1 MWRLLQEDAPA
12 KATASAKARARLSW
26 AVAAAFALVTV
37 AALVTAGI
45 VLSRLHELT
54 SSSVSPQLVRFE
66 VPFPE
71 NVIPGPRSIPALSP
85 DGRRLAFVAN
95 DASGQGRIFVHTLDE
110 LNPRPL
116 PGTEGAFGTPFWS
129 ADSRSVVFA
138 TALQFLLPGTL
149 KKIDAG
155 GGPALTLA
163 EIPSTL
169 RGGFWT
175 TDGTIV
181 FALVQR
187 GLFSVSSAGGVPQP
201 LTTIREP
208 TAAHSYPSP
217 LPDGRHFVYSRG
229 VPGEVRV
236 YIRSLDDAPESDDRA
251 IVDNASNPIY
261 ASSRTPGSGDVL
273 FVRDGTLMAL
283 PFDEA
288 ALQASGEPRPI
299 AQGVGRGPNDPQLA
313 MITGSSNGTLVYQ
326 RAGFGRDRRLTWY
339 NRRGAALATIGDPA
353 EYTAGALAIAPDGSR
368 VAVALREENR
378 ADLWIYDIRRG
389 GRTRVTAN
397 AATNWAPFWSP
408 DGSRIAFSSSRTS
421 PASLYLKSLDGS
433 GAEEML
439 QQGAGSA
446 AWSRDGRYL
455 LSSTGRE
462 LWVLR
467 DPGKAGSV
475 PIRITAPDRKG
486 FVGGARF
493 SPDGRW
499 IAQQSIDPSGEEQVF
514 VRPFDPS
521 DPARTERQRTS
532 RCRPAW
538 EPRRAGPRTAASCF
552 TCQKGK

>member
-1 MWRLLQEDAPA
+1 MEPCAGEILGVLRACLVEKDPKRRLRDIGDVWRLLQEDAPA
-12 KATASAKARARLSW
+12 TATASAKARARLSW
-26 AVAAAFALVTV
+26 AVAAAFAFVTV

-54 SSSVSPQLVRFE
+54 SSSVAPQLVRFE

-261 ASSRTPGSGDVL
+261 GVSSRTPGSGDVL

-288 ALQASGEPRPI
+288 GASSIRRAAPYRAGRRPGTKRSTTCDDYWLVERHPGLPAGRFWSRSPSYWVQPPRCG
-299 AQGVGRGPNDPQLA
+299 ARDHR
-313 MITGSSNGTLVYQ
+313 GSSRVHCR
-326 RAGFGRDRRLTWY
+326 RAGDRARWL
-339 NRRGAALATIGDPA
+339 
-353 EYTAGALAIAPDGSR
+353 
-368 VAVALREENR
+368 
-378 ADLWIYDIRRG
+378 
-389 GRTRVTAN
+389 
-397 AATNWAPFWSP
+397 
-408 DGSRIAFSSSRTS
+408 SSSR
-421 PASLYLKSLDGS
+421 
-433 GAEEML
+433 GAPRGEQGRLVDIRHPTRRQNQGYRECGNQLGAFLVAGWVPNCL
-439 QQGAGSA
+439 QFFADIA
-446 AWSRDGRYL
+446 REP
-455 LSSTGRE
+455 LSE
-462 LWVLR
+462 V
-467 DPGKAGSV
+467 
-475 PIRITAPDRKG
+475 
-486 FVGGARF
+486 AR
-493 SPDGRW
+493 R
-499 IAQQSIDPSGEEQVF
+499 
-514 VRPFDPS
+514 
-521 DPARTERQRTS
+521 
-532 RCRPAW
+532 
-538 EPRRAGPRTAASCF
+538 
-552 TCQKGK
+552 